1 MTTFMV
7 GALSRLSLLWTTSL
21 EHCSSPRPL
30 AYCPLVTPLL
40 TVVQSPLYRGPT
52 PLCVQT
58 GARLDNGVEE
68 IWSVTGRRSGG
79 GRGCRHDLVEAA
91 VGGGRGR
98 DGGGYG
104 GVGSGKMTTTWGV
117 GVVRRSRV
125 QRRKEAGVTAGFV
138 RQSGAAARG
147 RRRGCGLRS
156 EASSR

>member
-1 MTTFMV
+1 MSCTREHEP
-7 GALSRLSLLWTTSL
+7 GPEPDPALGFNLTQGMLTRKETRLLL
-21 EHCSSPRPL
+21 R
-30 AYCPLVTPLL
+30 VLL
-40 TVVQSPLYRGPT
+40 RVVVR
-52 PLCVQT
+52 
-58 GARLDNGVEE
+58 ARLDNGVEE

-125 QRRKEAGVTAGFV
+125 QRRKEAGVTGGDEGAVQVGQQA
-138 RQSGAAARG
+138 QSGVNM
-147 RRRGCGLRS
+147 
-156 EASSR
+156 